1 MKVQIHFINIA
12 GLDELGSEKDDSLAG
27 VKDSDMT
34 MGDSLTVEDDS
45 AKIVEENSSELF
57 ENSEYSARAKLE
69 EVLELKKDKK
79 RFKFNQKSYFPNHLL
94 FQRSPFCLCILLK

>member
-1 MKVQIHFINIA
+1 MKVRIHFLNIA
-12 GLDELGSEKDDSLAG
+12 GLGELSSEKDDSLAG

-34 MGDSLTVEDDS
+34 MGDSLIVEDDS
-45 AKIVEENSSELF
+45 AKIVEDSSELF

-79 RFKFNQKSYFPNHLL
+79 RFKFNQKSSFPNHLL